1 MNIKNKYK
9 ITILATTSLFVC
21 LITMFIHDNSDFEA
35 VYISLFYIPILMTGL
50 WYYRFTVP
58 LATALAVYCYILDFM
73 DMGRWSINHIYHGFI
88 IIFGS
93 LVVYYLSKKLS
104 RTKQELETSRSIL
117 AIEKEH
123 LRITLQSIGDGVI
136 STDCDGNVT
145 MLNEVAKNLTGWLGD
160 TAVGRPFAEIFEII
174 NEYTRE
180 KSEDPMKKVLET
192 GQVIELANHTALIA
206 KDGTERSI
214 ADSAAPI
221 RDENGNI
228 HCVILVFRDVTERKK
243 AEDALQMKHRQ
254 LTDIIDF
261 LPNATLAIDQEKR
274 VIIWNK
280 AIEKMTGIPAAEMI
294 GKGDHAYTIPFY
306 GKARPQLMD
315 LLFLRDEELVTQ
327 YPKIIHEGDALIVE
341 VFCPALDNN
350 KGAWIFAKASPLH
363 DKVGNIIGA
372 IESIRDITDR
382 KQVDV
387 ALRTSEEKYR
397 FIAEN
402 VSDVIWVLNMAK
414 KRMTY
419 VSPSVFQLRGFTP
432 EEAMNQKVDEIFT
445 PESSAIA
452 QNVINNYINIFIKSP
467 EALIYRILE
476 LQQNCKNGETVWV
489 EDTGKLRYNSDHE
502 IEFVGVSRNIEERKK
517 AEKQILYISY
527 HDQLTGLYNRRFYE
541 EELKR
546 LDTKR
551 NLPLTIVMGDVDGL
565 KLINDSF
572 GHAMGDELLR
582 KAAEVI
588 KNGCRA
594 DDIIARLGGDEF
606 VIILPETD
614 AFETEQIIKR
624 INDLALKEKE
634 GNIDISIAFGYATK
648 SNEEENIQEIFK
660 YAEDLMYQHKRSE
673 SSGIRNKT
681 IDLVMNTLYKKS
693 GREQLH
699 SIKVS
704 EICEAIATKMG
715 LSEND
720 VYQIKI
726 AGLMHDIGKIEI
738 DEKILNKPEKLNKD
752 EWERMQR
759 HPEMGYRILSSVNEF
774 SAIADDIL
782 EHHERWDG
790 KGYPRGLK
798 GEESS
803 LCARIIAVADSY
815 DAMTTDRTYGKALS
829 EEEATNEIRRC
840 SGTQFDPEVA
850 RVFVEK
856 VLGQKWERLN
866 KI

>member
-1 MNIKNKYK
+1 MKIKINGKLLLAILVSIIIFL
-9 ITILATTSLFVC
+9 ITLYLNEMEHSDAIYTSLYY
-21 LITMFIHDNSDFEA
+21 L
-35 VYISLFYIPILMTGL
+35 PIIIVGL
-50 WYYRFTVP
+50 WYYRFVIP
-58 LATALAVYCYILDFM
+58 LAIIYSLQFCILDCINLGSM
-73 DMGRWSINHIYHGFI
+73 SIDQI
-88 IIFGS
+88 IRGLVMITGS
-93 LVVYYLSKKLS
+93 IIMYYLGQSLNKRNK
-104 RTKQELETSRSIL
+104 ELEISRSTL

-136 STDCDGNVT
+136 STDYNGNVI

-160 TAVGRPFAEIFEII
+160 TAVGRPFAEAFEII
-174 NEYTRE
+174 NEFSRE
-180 KSEDPMKKVLET
+180 KGENIVKNVLES
-192 GQVIELANHTALIA
+192 GKILELANHTILIS
-206 KDGTERSI
+206 KDGIERPI
-214 ADSAAPI
+214 EDSAAPI
-221 RDENGNI
+221 RDGNGNI
-228 HCVILVFRDVTERKK
+228 RGVILIFRDVTERKQ
-243 AEDALQMKHRQ
+243 AEEALRSNRRQ
-254 LTDIIDF
+254 LANIIEF
-261 LPNATLAIDQEKR
+261 LPDATLAIDQERR

-280 AIEKMTGIPAAEMI
+280 AIEKMTCIPAAEMI
-294 GKGDHAYTIPFY
+294 GKADYAYTIPFY
-306 GKARPQLMD
+306 GEARKQLID
-315 LLFLRDEELVTQ
+315 LVFRDDEEIATQ
-327 YPKIIHEGDALIVE
+327 YSKFAHEGDALIAE
-341 VFCPALDNN
+341 VFCPALYNN
-350 KGAWIFAKASPLH
+350 KGAWIFVKASPLH
-363 DKVGNIIGA
+363 DQAGNIIGA

-382 KQVDV
+382 KQVEV

-397 FIAEN
+397 LITEFA
-402 VSDVIWVLNMAK
+402 SDVIWVLNMAK

-445 PESSAIA
+445 PESSVIA
-452 QNVINNYINIFIKSP
+452 QKVIKDYINIFIKSP
-467 EALIYRILE
+467 EAPIYRILE
-476 LQQNCKNGETVWV
+476 LQQSCKNGETVWV

-502 IEFVGVSRNIEERKK
+502 IEFVGVSRNIENRKK
-517 AEKQILYISY
+517 TEEQILYISY

-551 NLPLTIVMGDVDGL
+551 NLPLTIVMGDVNGL

-606 VIILPETD
+606 VIILPKTD

-624 INDLALKEKE
+624 IKDLSLKEKV
-634 GNIDISIAFGYATK
+634 GNIDISISFGYATK

-660 YAEDLMYQHKRSE
+660 YAEDLMYRHKRSE
-673 SSGIRNKT
+673 SSGIRSKT

-693 GREQLH
+693 SREQLH
-699 SIKVS
+699 SVKVS
-704 EICEAIATKMG
+704 EICEAIATTMNFDK
-715 LSEND
+715 ND
-720 VYQIKI
+720 IYQIRI

-738 DEKILNKPEKLNKD
+738 DEKILNKPEKLSKD

-759 HPEMGYRILSSVNEF
+759 HPEIGYRILSSVNKF
-774 SAIADDIL
+774 SVIADDVL

-798 GEESS
+798 GEEIS
-803 LCARIIAVADSY
+803 LHARIIAVADSY
-815 DAMTTDRTYGKALS
+815 DAMTSDRTYGKALS
-829 EEEATNEIRRC
+829 EEEAINEIKRC
-840 SGTQFDPEVA
+840 SGTQFDPEVT

-856 VLGQKWERLN
+856 VLGQEWEQLN